1 MQYLTLNNGVKMPI
15 LGYGVFQIADLK
27 ECERCVLD
35 ALEVGYRLL
44 DTAQSYGN
52 ESAVGSAIRK
62 SGVPREEIF
71 LTTKLWISEAG
82 YEKAKASLLGSLER
96 LGLDYIDMVLI
107 HQPFGDVYGSYKAMT
122 ELYKEGKIKAIGVSN
137 FYPDRLVDFAKH
149 NEVIPAVN
157 QIELHPFHQQA
168 EALEVMAKFGVQA
181 QAWAPFA
188 EGKNEL
194 FTNPVLKAI
203 GDKYGKSNAQVALR
217 FLIQLGV
224 SVLPKTV
231 TKSRMIENQNV
242 FDFELTTEEMDVI
255 KQLDNGVS
263 LFFSHR
269 DPDMVERLVG
279 LTRKF

>member
-1 MQYLTLNNGVKMPI
+1 MNYITLNNGIKMPI
-15 LGYGVFQIADLK
+15 LGYGVFQIADLE

-52 ESAVGSAIRK
+52 ESAVGNAIRK

-82 YEKAKASLLGSLER
+82 YEKAKTSLLESLER

-157 QIELHPFHQQA
+157 QIELHPFHQQPK
-168 EALEVMAKFGVQA
+168 ALEVMAKFGVQP

-188 EGKNEL
+188 EGKNDL
-194 FTNPVLKAI
+194 FTNPVLKAV

-217 FLIQLGV
+217 YLIQLGV

-231 TKSRMIENQNV
+231 TKSRMVENKDV
-242 FDFELTTEEMDVI
+242 FDFELTNEDMEAI
-255 KQLDNGVS
+255 KQLDAGKS
-263 LFFSHR
+263 LFFSHQ
-269 DPDMVERLVG
+269 DPEMVERLVG

>member
-1 MQYLTLNNGVKMPI
+1 MKYLTLNNGVKMPI

-82 YEKAKASLLGSLER
+82 YEKAKDSLLGSLER

-231 TKSRMIENQNV
+231 TKSRMIENKNV

>member
-15 LGYGVFQIADLK
+15 LGYGVFQIADLE

-122 ELYKEGKIKAIGVSN
+122 ELYKEGKIRAIGVSN

-168 EALEVMAKFGVQA
+168 EALEVMAKFGVQP

-231 TKSRMIENQNV
+231 TKSRMIENKNV
-242 FDFELTTEEMDVI
+242 FDFELTTEDMDVI

>member
-15 LGYGVFQIADLK
+15 LGYGVFQIADLE

-122 ELYKEGKIKAIGVSN
+122 ELYKEGKIRSIGVSN

-168 EALEVMAKFGVQA
+168 EALKVMAKFGVQP

-194 FTNPVLKAI
+194 FMNPVLKAI

-231 TKSRMIENQNV
+231 TKSRMIENKNV
-242 FDFELTTEEMDVI
+242 FDFELTTEDMDVI
-255 KQLDNGVS
+255 IQLDNGVS

>member
-122 ELYKEGKIKAIGVSN
+122 ELYKEGKIRAIGVSN

-168 EALEVMAKFGVQA
+168 EALKVMAKFGVQP

-194 FTNPVLKAI
+194 FMNPVLKAI

>member
-1 MQYLTLNNGVKMPI
+1 MNYITLNNGIKMPI
-15 LGYGVFQIADLK
+15 LGYGVFQIADLE

-52 ESAVGSAIRK
+52 ESAVGNAIRK

-82 YEKAKASLLGSLER
+82 YEKAKTSLLESLER

-157 QIELHPFHQQA
+157 QIELHPFHQQPK
-168 EALEVMAKFGVQA
+168 ALEVMAKFGVQP

-188 EGKNEL
+188 EGKNDL
-194 FTNPVLKAI
+194 FTNPVLKAV

-217 FLIQLGV
+217 YLIQLGV
-224 SVLPKTV
+224 CVLPKTV
-231 TKSRMIENQNV
+231 TKSRMVENKDV
-242 FDFELTTEEMDVI
+242 FDFELTNEDMEAI
-255 KQLDNGVS
+255 KQLDAGKS
-263 LFFSHR
+263 LFFSHQ
-269 DPDMVERLVG
+269 DPEMVERLVG

>member
-203 GDKYGKSNAQVALR
+203 GDKHGKSNAQVALR

>member
-15 LGYGVFQIADLK
+15 LGYGVFQIADLE

-82 YEKAKASLLGSLER
+82 YEKAEASLLGSLER

-149 NEVIPAVN
+149 NEIVPAVN

-168 EALEVMAKFGVQA
+168 DALEVMAKFGVQP

-231 TKSRMIENQNV
+231 TKSRMIENKNV
-242 FDFELTTEEMDVI
+242 FDFELTTEDMNVI
-255 KQLDNGVS
+255 KQLDNGIS

>member
-1 MQYLTLNNGVKMPI
+1 MEYFTLNNGIQMPKI
-15 LGYGVFQIADLK
+15 GYGVLAITDAE

-122 ELYKEGKIKAIGVSN
+122 ELYKEGKIRAIGVSN

-168 EALEVMAKFGVQA
+168 EALKVMAKFGVQP

-188 EGKNEL
+188 EGLKGM
-194 FTNPVLKAI
+194 FTEPVLQEIAEKHGKADRARSERAVQDRRL
-203 GDKYGKSNAQVALR
+203 GPTAGNQPDHALAK
-217 FLIQLGV
+217 I
-224 SVLPKTV
+224 
-231 TKSRMIENQNV
+231 
-242 FDFELTTEEMDVI
+242 
-255 KQLDNGVS
+255 
-263 LFFSHR
+263 
-269 DPDMVERLVG
+269 ERLRH
-279 LTRKF
+279 TMFHF

>member
-62 SGVPREEIF
+62 SGVPRDEIF

-96 LGLDYIDMVLI
+96 LGMDYIDMVLI

>member
-231 TKSRMIENQNV
+231 TKSRMIENKNV

>member
-15 LGYGVFQIADLK
+15 LGYGVFQIADLE

-107 HQPFGDVYGSYKAMT
+107 HQPFGDVYGSYKAMS
-122 ELYKEGKIKAIGVSN
+122 ELYKEGKIRAIGVSN

-149 NEVIPAVN
+149 NEIVPAVN

-168 EALEVMAKFGVQA
+168 EALEVMAKFGVQP

-194 FTNPVLKAI
+194 FTNPVLKTI

-217 FLIQLGV
+217 FLIQLGI

-231 TKSRMIENQNV
+231 TKSRMIENKDV
-242 FDFELTTEEMDVI
+242 FDFELTTEDMDAI

>member
-15 LGYGVFQIADLK
+15 LGYGVFQIADLE

-168 EALEVMAKFGVQA
+168 EALKVMAKFGVQP

>member
-15 LGYGVFQIADLK
+15 LGYGVFQIADLE

-52 ESAVGSAIRK
+52 ESAVGSTIRK

-122 ELYKEGKIKAIGVSN
+122 EPYKEGKIRAIGVSN

-149 NEVIPAVN
+149 NEVVPAVN
-157 QIELHPFHQQA
+157 QVELHPFHQQPK
-168 EALEVMAKFGVQA
+168 ALEVMAKFGVQP

-194 FTNPVLKAI
+194 FTNPVLKVI
-203 GDKYGKSNAQVALR
+203 GDKYEKSNAQVALR

-231 TKSRMIENQNV
+231 TKSRMIENKNV
-242 FDFELTTEEMDVI
+242 FDFELTTEDMDVI

>member
-15 LGYGVFQIADLK
+15 LGYGVFQISDLK

>member
-1 MQYLTLNNGVKMPI
+1 MQYVTLNNGIKMPI
-15 LGYGVFQIADLK
+15 LGYGVFQIADLE

-122 ELYKEGKIKAIGVSN
+122 ELYKEGKIRAIGVSN

-149 NEVIPAVN
+149 NEIVPAVN

-168 EALEVMAKFGVQA
+168 DALEVMAKFGVQP

-231 TKSRMIENQNV
+231 TKSRMIENKNV
-242 FDFELTTEEMDVI
+242 FDFELTTEDMNVI
-255 KQLDNGVS
+255 KQLDNGIS

>member
-62 SGVPREEIF
+62 SGVPRDEIF

>member
-1 MQYLTLNNGVKMPI
+1 MPI
-15 LGYGVFQIADLK
+15 LGYGVFQIADLE

-52 ESAVGSAIRK
+52 ESAVGNAIRK

-82 YEKAKASLLGSLER
+82 YEKAKTSLLESLER

-157 QIELHPFHQQA
+157 QIELHPFHQQPK
-168 EALEVMAKFGVQA
+168 ALEVMAKFGVQP

-188 EGKNEL
+188 EGKNDL
-194 FTNPVLKAI
+194 FTNPVLKAV

-217 FLIQLGV
+217 YLIQLGV
-224 SVLPKTV
+224 CVLPKTV
-231 TKSRMIENQNV
+231 TKSRMVENKDV
-242 FDFELTTEEMDVI
+242 FDFELTNEDMEAI
-255 KQLDNGVS
+255 KQLDAGKS
-263 LFFSHR
+263 LFFSHQ
-269 DPDMVERLVG
+269 DPEMVERLVG